1 MEGKHKMKVQPLGD
15 AAPKRGNKV
24 TRWLGRIT
32 LALFGWQIVGQAP
45 NLPKYVA
52 IGAPHT
58 SNWDFPIGMLLFIA
72 LGLRVSWMGKDSFVN
87 GPLKRVW
94 HWMGGVPIN
103 RRAAHGVVDQMIDA
117 FNNRDKFVLGITPEG
132 TRSKVAKWK
141 SGFYHI
147 AQGAGVPIFPIEL
160 DYKVKQIRLHPIVIP
175 NGELAVD
182 LPNIQ
187 AIYANANPKRPHQI

>member
-1 MEGKHKMKVQPLGD
+1 MKVQQVGE

-24 TRWLGRIT
+24 TRWLGRAT

-58 SNWDFPIGMLLFIA
+58 SNWDFPIGILLFIA
-72 LGLRVSWMGKDSFVN
+72 VGLRVSWMGKDSFVN

-103 RRAAHGVVDQMIDA
+103 RQAAHGVVDQMIET
-117 FNNRDKFVLGITPEG
+117 FQNRDKFVLGITPEG
-132 TRSKVAKWK
+132 TRAKVAQWK

-147 AQGAGVPIFPIEL
+147 AKGAGVPIFPIEL
-160 DYKVKQIRLHPIVIP
+160 DYKVKQIRLHPVFVP
-175 NGELAVD
+175 DGTLAVD
-182 LPNIQ
+182 LPMIQ
-187 AIYANANPKRPHQI
+187 AIYANANAKRPQQA

>member
-1 MEGKHKMKVQPLGD
+1 MKVQPLGD

-52 IGAPHT
+52 IGAPHS

-103 RRAAHGVVDQMIDA
+103 RRSAHGVVDQMIDA